1 MSSVYVSIRKESKW
15 EPIIYSETVKNVL
28 FDLTQ
33 RTFGIKDIRRSFES
47 NTWCNDFDIYVS
59 VLFDCKRK
67 INDRASSLMD
77 NVYSANA
84 IFPTNLTELEM
95 RRSYQ
100 DYALVDCNVM
110 EKYLQQVVAKYN
122 PNVNSFEQSIQAID
136 REIDLIFLISRN
148 VTWLNYSRRC
158 FVSP

>member
-1 MSSVYVSIRKESKW
+1 MSSVYVSRRKESKW

-47 NTWCNDFDIYVS
+47 NTWCNDFDVYVS

-84 IFPTNLTELEM
+84 IFPTNLTELVKIVCKKMVISDE
-95 RRSYQ
+95 
-100 DYALVDCNVM
+100 LVT
-110 EKYLQQVVAKYN
+110 EA
-122 PNVNSFEQSIQAID
+122 A
-136 REIDLIFLISRN
+136 
-148 VTWLNYSRRC
+148 
-158 FVSP
+158 